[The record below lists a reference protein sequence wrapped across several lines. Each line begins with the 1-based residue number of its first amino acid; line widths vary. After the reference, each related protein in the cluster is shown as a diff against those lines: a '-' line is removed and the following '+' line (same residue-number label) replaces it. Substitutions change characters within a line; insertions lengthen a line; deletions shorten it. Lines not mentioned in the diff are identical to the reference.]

1 MIRIIGKIPNNVT
14 VACSG
19 GIDSIAFVHFLLQGK
34 RKVNLA
40 YFNHDTQHSHKAQEF
55 VEKYAQDNKL
65 NLFIGRVQ
73 GMKGKRSLEEFWRDE
88 RYDFLQR
95 VGGDYTITCHH
106 LDDCVET
113 WLMSSFHGQSKLIPF
128 QRNHNIFR
136 PFLMTSKKVI
146 KEYAERKNIEWI
158 EDPTNQKTNFMRNHV
173 RHNVIPQVLVVNPG
187 IRNTIR
193 KKLIET
199 YL

>member
-1 MIRIIGKIPNNVT
+1 MIRIIGKIPHSVT

-19 GIDSIAFVHFLLQGK
+19 GVDSMVFVHFLLNGK

-40 YFNHDTQHSHKAQEF
+40 YFNHDTQHSHKAQKF
-55 VEKYAQDNKL
+55 VENYANHNKL

-73 GMKGKRSLEEFWRDE
+73 GRKGKRSLEEFWRDE

-95 VGGDYTITCHH
+95 VGSDYTITCHH

-113 WLMSSFHGQSKLIPF
+113 WLMSSFHGQSKLIPY
-128 QRNHNIFR
+128 QRNKNIFR
-136 PFLMTSKKVI
+136 PFLMTSKNSIKQYCQNKKVD
-146 KEYAERKNIEWI
+146 WV
-158 EDPTNQKTNFMRNHV
+158 EDPSNQKTNFMRNHV
-173 RHNVIPQVLVVNPG
+173 RHNVMPQVLKVNPG